1 MGIAEAF
8 NAFVP
13 VRGFRTRGDAILSGD
28 AGVRRAYVD
37 APQADT
43 FFVKG
48 AILVVGAGDLG
59 VFFRAT
65 HFFIR
70 HVRASGDHVAEFD
83 RARLCRNGK
92 NQKASQNED
101 KSAHVSCPPVF
112 PRIAH
117 DFARTEKKE
126 GGSA

>member
-13 VRGFRTRGDAILSGD
+13 VRSFRTCGDAILSGD
-28 AGVRRAYVD
+28 AGVRRAHVD

-48 AILVVGAGDLG
+48 AILVVGAGDLS
-59 VFFRAT
+59 VFFRT
-65 HFFIR
+65 MHFFIR
-70 HVRASGDHVAEFD
+70 HVRASGDHVAELD
-83 RARLCRNGK
+83 RACLCRNGK

-101 KSAHVSCPPVF
+101 KSAHVSCPLFF
-112 PRIAH
+112 P
-117 DFARTEKKE
+117 E
-126 GGSA
+126 